1 MKTHQSLYQALPFYI
16 LILYR
21 YWVIVGNSGT
31 PFRKVSA
38 IYCNDY
44 YYYFIHLT
52 DFILINFYWV
62 SMLKFISSTKNNN
75 NTEKE
80 PFGIPGEST
89 EHENN
94 LRFNPIFESKIVSV
108 ENRPAL
114 F

>member
-1 MKTHQSLYQALPFYI
+1 
-16 LILYR
+16 
-21 YWVIVGNSGT
+21 
-31 PFRKVSA
+31 
-38 IYCNDY
+38 
-44 YYYFIHLT
+44 
-52 DFILINFYWV
+52 
-62 SMLKFISSTKNNN
+62 MLKFISSTKNNN